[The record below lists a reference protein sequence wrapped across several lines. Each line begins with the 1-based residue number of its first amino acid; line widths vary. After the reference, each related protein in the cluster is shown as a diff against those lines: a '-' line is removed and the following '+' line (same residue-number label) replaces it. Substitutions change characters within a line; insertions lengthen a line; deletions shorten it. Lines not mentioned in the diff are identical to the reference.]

1 MTDMKRKEFSE
12 EKMKYLYRII
22 FITLIVLYFC
32 GHYACSKKPA
42 LPKNIILCIS
52 DGCGYNCFDAASLY
66 QYGKTGEQ
74 VYENF
79 PVKYAVS
86 TYSADG
92 NKYDPDEAWR
102 SFDFVKKAPTDS
114 AASATAMATGVKT
127 YNGAINV
134 DVNKTRLETVL
145 ERAEK
150 LGKASGVVT
159 TVMFAHATPACFVAH
174 NEERSNFIEITREMI
189 FESPVDVIMGC
200 GHPYYDKKGHPVE
213 KPVFKYVGGEDTWNA
228 LLNGNAGG
236 DADGDGISDP
246 WVLIQSRAEFQSLVS
261 GPTPKRV
268 IGIPYVYHTLQE
280 ERGGDMNAAPY
291 AVPLIES
298 MPTLEEMTAA
308 ALNILDEDKD
318 GFFLMIEGGAVD
330 WAGHDMEAG
339 RIIEEQIDF
348 NKTVEVVV
356 NWVEKHSTWEE
367 TLVIVTTDHETGYIY
382 GPGSGVFEP
391 GEEIKTGDVWKLLV
405 NNGKGN
411 LPGMEWHCS
420 GHTNSLVPLYARGVC
435 SGKFDLYA
443 DEYDPV
449 RGKYLDNTEIAK
461 LIFSILN

>member
-1 MTDMKRKEFSE
+1 MKRKEFFE
-12 EKMKYLYRII
+12 EKMKYLYKII
-22 FITLIVLYFC
+22 LIIVAVCSLC
-32 GHYACSKKPA
+32 GIFSCSKKPA
-42 LPKNIILCIS
+42 NPKNIILFIS
-52 DGCGYNCFDAASLY
+52 DGCGYSCFDAASLY

-92 NKYDPDEAWR
+92 NKYDPDEAWK

-127 YNGAINV
+127 YSGAINV
-134 DVNKTRLETVL
+134 DTNKARLETVL

-174 NEERSNFIEITREMI
+174 NEKRSNFIEIAREMI

-200 GHPYYDKKGHPVE
+200 GHPYYDKEGHPVE
-213 KPVFKYVGGEDTWNA
+213 KPVFKYVGGENTWNA
-228 LLNGNAGG
+228 LLSGNAGG

-246 WVLIQSRAEFQSLVS
+246 WMFIQSRAEFRSLMAD
-261 GPTPKRV
+261 PTPKRV
-268 IGIPYVYHTLQE
+268 IGIPYAYHTLQE
-280 ERGGDMNAAPY
+280 EREGDVNAAPY
-291 AVPLIES
+291 AVPLIKS
-298 MPTLEEMTAA
+298 MPTLEEMTSA

-318 GFFLMIEGGAVD
+318 GFFLMVEGGAVD

-348 NKTVEVVV
+348 NKAVEAVVD
-356 NWVEKHSTWEE
+356 WVEKHSTWDE
-367 TLVIVTTDHETGYIY
+367 TLVIVTADHETGYIY

-391 GEEIKTGDVWKLLV
+391 GEEIKTEDVWKPLV

-420 GHTNSLVPLYARGVC
+420 RHTNSLIPLYAKGVC
-435 SGKFDLYA
+435 SDKFYLYA
-443 DEYDPV
+443 DEYDQV

>member
-1 MTDMKRKEFSE
+1 MKKLNRT
-12 EKMKYLYRII
+12 I
-22 FITLIVLYFC
+22 FIPLIVLSFC
-32 GHYACSKKPA
+32 GYYACSKKPVH
-42 LPKNIILCIS
+42 PKNIILCIS

-74 VYENF
+74 VYEKF

-86 TYSADG
+86 TYSASG
-92 NKYDPDEAWR
+92 NKYDPDKAWK
-102 SFDFVKKAPTDS
+102 SFDFVKKEPTDS

-134 DVNKTRLETVL
+134 DVNKARLETVM

-174 NEERSNFIEITREMI
+174 NEERSNFIEIAREMI

-213 KPVFKYVGGEDTWNA
+213 KPVFKYVGGKDTWNA
-228 LLNGNAGG
+228 LFSGNAGG

-246 WVLIQSRAEFQSLVS
+246 WVLIQSQAEFQSLSS

-268 IGIPYVYHTLQE
+268 IGIPYIYHTLQE
-280 ERGGDMNAAPY
+280 ERGGDVNAAPFE
-291 AVPLIES
+291 VHIIES

-318 GFFLMIEGGAVD
+318 GFFLMVEGGAVD

-339 RIIEEQIDF
+339 RLIEEQIDF
-348 NKTVEVVV
+348 NKAVEAVV
-356 NWVEKHSTWEE
+356 NWVEKHSTWDE
-367 TLVIVTTDHETGYIY
+367 TLVIVTADHETGYIT
-382 GPGSGVFEP
+382 GPGSGLFEP
-391 GEEIKTGDVWKLLV
+391 GGEVKTADVWKPLV
-405 NNGKGN
+405 NNGKGKM
-411 LPGMEWHCS
+411 PGIEWHS
-420 GHTNSLVPLYARGVC
+420 SEHTNSLVPLFARGAC

-449 RGKYLDNTEIAK
+449 RGKFLDNTEIAK
-461 LIFSILN
+461 LIFSVLD

>member
-1 MTDMKRKEFSE
+1 MKK
-12 EKMKYLYRII
+12 LNRII

-42 LPKNIILCIS
+42 HPKNIILCIS

-86 TYSADG
+86 TYSASG
-92 NKYDPDEAWR
+92 NKYNPDEAWK

-150 LGKASGVVT
+150 FGKASGVVT

-174 NEERSNFIEITREMI
+174 NEERSNFIEIAREMI

-246 WVLIQSRAEFQSLVS
+246 WVLIQSCAEFQSLVS
-261 GPTPKRV
+261 GPAPKRV

-318 GFFLMIEGGAVD
+318 GFFLMVEGGAVD

-348 NKTVEVVV
+348 NKAVEAVV
-356 NWVEKHSTWEE
+356 NWVEKHSTWDE
-367 TLVIVTTDHETGYIY
+367 TLVIVTADHETGYIT

-405 NNGKGN
+405 NNGKGKM
-411 LPGMEWHCS
+411 PGMEWHSS
-420 GHTNSLVPLYARGVC
+420 GHTNSLVPLYAMGVC
-435 SGKFDLYA
+435 SGEFDLYA